1 MPAALQAESVGP
13 VDVAVI
19 LLDGSEFNS
28 DLAPALAEL
37 SDSGT
42 VRVIDLAFVRKLA
55 DGSVSFAEV
64 GDADIADAFER
75 VAEAQFDLLSD
86 ADLTEIATGL
96 EAGTSALVLVW
107 ENSWAGRFAA
117 AVRASHGRL
126 IAQDRIPRE
135 NVLRA
140 IAALDEE

>member
-19 LLDGSEFNS
+19 LFGGNEFNS
-28 DLAPALAEL
+28 DVVPALAEL

-64 GDADIADAFER
+64 GDTDIADAFER
-75 VAEAQFDLLSD
+75 VTSAQFDLLSD
-86 ADLTEIATGL
+86 ADLTEIGDGL
-96 EAGTSALVLVW
+96 EAGTSAVVLVW

-117 AVRASHGRL
+117 AVRASAGRL
-126 IAQDRIPRE
+126 IAQDRVPRE

-140 IAALDEE
+140 IAALDDE